1 MRCKAAKRL
10 MQMTLAGDAPGA
22 DQEHLDDHIASCP
35 RCEAQWRALPDI
47 AKQVETATPS
57 VGPAARSLEES
68 IMRSL
73 PPHRLTGARQ
83 GERTWRL
90 AGLLAGAGVL
100 LALGWLLHSRPG
112 SIDIIAVVEAATK
125 VQPTHRVMRVFDA
138 TGTAIFLAELWR
150 YPDGATYSENH
161 DLVSGERTVWF
172 NRPRDHVSWTHELG
186 TNEYDLLWTTPMPI
200 EENRHDLGDTPLP
213 PVLTSEHST
222 AVGWLHEIGALT
234 ILNVTEAQ
242 KQWHGQTVQVFHVE
256 AKPSQA
262 KDTPVQLGDRF
273 TRCEFTYFLTPDLGR
288 LVCVR
293 QTYYNQDG
301 GKKWT
306 YDIWPIEYNNVEP
319 PVPQHAQ
326 LPLDGSAVFSAHS
339 LWQQWEEIDP
349 VWEYMDEGEKQ
360 EIVKTVLALGDAWR
374 EGDFEEFARHYDFR
388 AGLEYGV
395 KGKWTAERIRE
406 HWQGMVTRQPG
417 RWADQQLTVDY
428 GFASPKP
435 PPMALGFF
443 SIYREN
449 PQSGDG
455 WHLYRQQPSQEPGIV
470 VLARVKVTEH
480 DGQTREL
487 RTRLFVKKIN
497 GEYKVI
503 LWRPPFA

>member
-1 MRCKAAKRL
+1 MRCSEAKRF
-10 MQMTLAGDAPGA
+10 MQMTLAGDATGA
-22 DQEHLDDHIASCP
+22 DHERLDDHIANCP
-35 RCEAQWRALPDI
+35 RCEAQWRALTDI
-47 AKQVETATPS
+47 TRQVEAATPS
-57 VGPAARSLEES
+57 VGPAAGSLEES

-73 PPHRLTGARQ
+73 PARRLTGARQ
-83 GERTWRL
+83 AARTRRL

-125 VQPTHRVMRVFDA
+125 VQPTHQVMRMFDA
-138 TGTAIFLAELWR
+138 TGTALFLTEQWR
-150 YPDGATYSENH
+150 YPDGAVYSEHH
-161 DLVSGERTVWF
+161 DLVSGERTVYF
-172 NRPRDHVSWTHELG
+172 NRPRDHVTWTHELG
-186 TNEYDLLWTTPMPI
+186 TNEYDLSWTTPMPI
-200 EENRHDLGDTPLP
+200 GEKQHDLGDTPLP
-213 PVLTSEHST
+213 PVLTSEHPT
-222 AVGWLHEIGALT
+222 VVGWLLEIGALT

-242 KQWHGQTVQVFHVE
+242 KQWHGQTVRVFHVE
-256 AKPSQA
+256 TKASETE
-262 KDTPVQLGDRF
+262 DTPVQLGDRF
-273 TRCEFTYFLTPDLGR
+273 TRCEFTYFLTPDLSR
-288 LVCVR
+288 LVRRRWRC
-293 QTYYNQDG
+293 YNQDG
-301 GKKWT
+301 EQT
-306 YDIWPIEYNNVEP
+306 YAHDVWPIEYDVEP

-326 LPLDGSAVFSAHS
+326 LPMDGSAVFSARS

-360 EIVKTVLALGDAWR
+360 EIIKTVLALGDAWR
-374 EGDFEEFARHYDFR
+374 DGDFEEFTRHYDFR
-388 AGLEYGV
+388 AGQQYGV
-395 KGKWTAERIRE
+395 KGKFTAEETRE
-406 HWQGMVTRQPG
+406 CWQGMVTRQRE
-417 RWADQQLTVDY
+417 RWADWQLTVDY
-428 GFASPKP
+428 GFASPNP

-455 WHLYRQQPSQEPGIV
+455 WHLYRQEPSEEPGIV

-480 DGQTREL
+480 DGQTRKL